1 MWWLWPSCVRWGG
14 GRTRVGASERQAHVR
29 VRACALARAR
39 KGKERR
45 GEKRRRRGKGEHT
58 FVCDDKDDC
67 SSGAVTW
74 RVAFHEFARTRR
86 ARSRDRKHALMARAR
101 RRARVEHNRQLP
113 WLLPW
118 QLPLPL
124 PCRRRRRDTSVPPPQ
139 LPRPAA
145 APDADRGGV
154 STRRRDD
161 AAARDATV
169 HRCRRHGPRFMFAQT
184 NKNKHRRHR
193 GGT

>member
-1 MWWLWPSCVRWGG
+1 MTHMTTVKTAVWNIILVCGVVCVWWLWPSCVRWGG

-101 RRARVEHNRQLP
+101 RRARVEHNRHCRGCVEVEGILLTPPSQLA
-113 WLLPW
+113 
-118 QLPLPL
+118 QF
-124 PCRRRRRDTSVPPPQ
+124 CIFV
-139 LPRPAA
+139 
-145 APDADRGGV
+145 
-154 STRRRDD
+154 
-161 AAARDATV
+161 
-169 HRCRRHGPRFMFAQT
+169 CFA
-184 NKNKHRRHR
+184 
-193 GGT
+193 